1 MWGGGFMLQA
11 IQSLKFNKEQRASSK
26 FSRPDWKDYH
36 INSYEVGYDPI
47 KSTPEQ
53 LEEIRNR
60 IQKEN
65 KKRKNRDIYLA
76 VLSLIIIIIFFIY
89 VSNSI
94 NGFL

>member
-36 INSYEVGYDPI
+36 INYNEVGYDPI
-47 KSTPEQ
+47 KATPEL
-53 LEEIRNR
+53 LEEIRT
-60 IQKEN
+60 QKQLEN
-65 KKRKNRDIYLA
+65 KKRKNRDILFA
-76 VLSLIIIIIFFIY
+76 ILSLLIVIIFFIY
-89 VSNSI
+89 LSNSI